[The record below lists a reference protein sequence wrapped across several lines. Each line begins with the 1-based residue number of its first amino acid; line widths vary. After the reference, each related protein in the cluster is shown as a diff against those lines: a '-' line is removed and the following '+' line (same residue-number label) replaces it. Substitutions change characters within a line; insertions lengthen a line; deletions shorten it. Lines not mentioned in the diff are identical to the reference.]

1 MRILVAVLFLG
12 IAFQAWSECGKLCH
26 YDWWKN
32 ATLTDLQAELNAGAD
47 VTARGDFDGPRDTFT
62 PLHWAAQASI
72 PENIQALVAAG
83 ADVMALADGDVT
95 PLHFAAQHTPE
106 NIQALV
112 AAGAN
117 VMAKTDNGTTPLH
130 LAADYGTPAVIQ
142 ALLDAGADVMA
153 RDKAGKTPWDLA
165 QTTLELKGTD
175 AYTALGKATCGSG
188 YWFKNLVGLCG

>member
-12 IAFQAWSECGKLCH
+12 VACEAWAECGKLCH

-32 ATLTDLQAELNAGAD
+32 ATPTDLQAELNAGAD
-47 VTARGDFDGPRDTFT
+47 VTARGDFNGPSDTLT

-83 ADVMALADGDVT
+83 ADVMA
-95 PLHFAAQHTPE
+95 
-106 NIQALV
+106 
-112 AAGAN
+112 
-117 VMAKTDNGTTPLH
+117 
-130 LAADYGTPAVIQ
+130 
-142 ALLDAGADVMA
+142 

-165 QTTLELKGTD
+165 QTTQGLKGTN

>member
-12 IAFQAWSECGKLCH
+12 VACEAWAECGKLCH

-32 ATLTDLQAELNAGAD
+32 ATPTDLQAELNAGAD
-47 VTARGDFDGPRDTFT
+47 VTARGDFNGPSDTLT

-72 PENIQALVAAG
+72 PENIQALV
-83 ADVMALADGDVT
+83 T
-95 PLHFAAQHTPE
+95 
-106 NIQALV
+106 
-112 AAGAN
+112 AGAN
-117 VMAKTDNGTTPLH
+117 VMAKTDDGTTPLH

-165 QTTLELKGTD
+165 QTTQGLKGTN

>member
-12 IAFQAWSECGKLCH
+12 VACEAWAECGKLCH

-32 ATLTDLQAELNAGAD
+32 ATPTDLQAELNAGAD
-47 VTARGDFDGPRDTFT
+47 VTARGDFNGPSDTLT

-112 AAGAN
+112 TAGAY
-117 VMAKTDNGTTPLH
+117 VMAETDDCTTPRH
-130 LAADYGTPAVIQ
+130 LAA
-142 ALLDAGADVMA
+142 
-153 RDKAGKTPWDLA
+153 
-165 QTTLELKGTD
+165 
-175 AYTALGKATCGSG
+175 
-188 YWFKNLVGLCG
+188 